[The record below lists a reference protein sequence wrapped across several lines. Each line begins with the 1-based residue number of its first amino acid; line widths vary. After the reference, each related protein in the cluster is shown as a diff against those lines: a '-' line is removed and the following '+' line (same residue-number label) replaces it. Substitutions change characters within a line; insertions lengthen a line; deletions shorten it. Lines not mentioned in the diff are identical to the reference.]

1 MAAAARNMQVGILRW
16 REHASVTMRAR
27 AGGGCKGREAANLE
41 EEAVPR
47 QPELVG
53 VGGEAQE
60 VVRGD
65 QVPEGGL
72 PLRGHHMEDAAL
84 PLAVVP

>member
-1 MAAAARNMQVGILRW
+1 M
-16 REHASVTMRAR
+16 S
-27 AGGGCKGREAANLE
+27 NLE
-41 EEAVPR
+41 EEAVPG

-72 PLRGHHMEDAAL
+72 PLGGHHMEDAAL